1 MAAGTMM
8 ARRVTDDQKL
18 EVRRLS
24 DIVQVITEYVP
35 LKRAGANW
43 KACCPFHEEKSP
55 SFMVSPSRQTF
66 RCFGCQVGGD
76 VFEFIMRHEKVEFP
90 EALRMLADRAGV
102 KIRFDAEDGAAADE
116 KAELYRLCEWA
127 AAFFGEQLGER
138 SGAEARRY
146 VEKRKLD
153 PSMVAE
159 FRLGYAPD
167 GWTSLLEAAKKAKFA
182 EGLVERAGL
191 AIRHETGRVYDRFR
205 NRLIFP
211 IEDPRG
217 RVIGFGG
224 RSLDG
229 SEPKYLNSPET
240 PLFQKGRNLYALPQ
254 ARDAAIKEG
263 KLAIVEGYTDAIM
276 AHQHGVKWFV
286 ATLGTALTRDHIALI
301 RRYATEAVAVFDG
314 DEAGKKAS
322 ERSLDMFLAEDF
334 PMKIASMPEGLD
346 PCDCLVEK
354 GRDLFVSCLGDAQE
368 LFEYRIALSKG
379 RNDLSGMDG
388 KGAAIDEML
397 ASVAAMVSEVK
408 QKLAL
413 RRLAEEFRVE
423 ESALGK
429 RLLSRSVKG
438 RVAEAGR
445 ASLVAGKASDPVRT
459 EGEAAKKGPDRAER
473 AALELVEVL
482 LVWPGG
488 VERARTRIDLSELPV
503 EWRRL
508 TEEVCRAAE
517 KVPGGGVS
525 DVLAVVSDRAAAEQL
540 ARIADEG
547 ADKSQEF
554 EKRLESVIAYFD
566 QSRTERPAGELRA
579 QVMEA
584 QKASDSVKARASLGE
599 LEALMKTYKRG
610 KKRNDAEGR

>member
-1 MAAGTMM
+1 MPSGNIMS
-8 ARRVTDDQKL
+8 RRVTDDQKL

-24 DIVQVITEYVP
+24 DIVEVIGEYVP

-55 SFMVSPSRQTF
+55 SFMVSASRQTF

-76 VFEFIMRHEKVEFP
+76 VFEFVMRHEKVEFP

-102 KIRFDAEDGAAADE
+102 KLQFGAEDGAAAEE

-127 AAFFGEQLGER
+127 AAFFQEQLGER
-138 SGAEARRY
+138 AGAEARRY

-167 GWTSLLEAAKKAKFA
+167 AWDRLSGGAKKAGFTEA
-182 EGLVERAGL
+182 LVEKAGL
-191 AIRHETGRVYDRFR
+191 AIKRESSGVYDRFR

-211 IEDPRG
+211 IEDTRG

-229 SEPKYLNSPET
+229 SDPKYLNSPET

-254 ARDAAIKEG
+254 ARDAAMKEDR
-263 KLAIVEGYTDAIM
+263 LAIVEGYTDAIM
-276 AHQHGVKWFV
+276 AHQHGVRWVV

-301 RRYATEAVAVFDG
+301 RRYASQALAVFDG
-314 DEAGKKAS
+314 DEAGKKAG

-334 PMKIASMPEGLD
+334 PMRIASMPEGLD

-354 GRDLFVSCLGDAQE
+354 GKDVFVSCLDTSAE
-368 LFEYRIALSKG
+368 PFEYRMALAKSKH
-379 RNDLSGMDG
+379 DVKELDG
-388 KGAAIDEML
+388 KAAAIDEVL
-397 ASVAAMVSEVK
+397 ASVAATASQVK
-408 QKLAL
+408 RDLAL
-413 RRLAEEFRVE
+413 RRLAEEFQVK
-423 ESALGK
+423 ESALRE
-429 RLLSRSVKG
+429 RLLSRGIKG

-445 ASLVAGKASDPVRT
+445 VSSEAGKASVTART
-459 EGEAAKKGPDRAER
+459 DGEAAKKGPDRTDL

-482 LVWPGG
+482 LAWPSG
-488 VERARTRIDLSELPV
+488 VERARTRIDLSELPA

-525 DVLAVVSDRAAAEQL
+525 DLLAVVSDRPTAERL
-540 ARIADEG
+540 ARIADDG
-547 ADKSQEF
+547 AGKSSEF
-554 EKRLESVIAYFD
+554 EKRLDHVIAYFA
-566 QSRTERPAGELRA
+566 QCRTARPAGELRA
-579 QVMEA
+579 QVVEA
-584 QKASDSVKARASLGE
+584 QRSSNAEQARASLGE

-610 KKRNDAEGR
+610 KKRTDGEGR